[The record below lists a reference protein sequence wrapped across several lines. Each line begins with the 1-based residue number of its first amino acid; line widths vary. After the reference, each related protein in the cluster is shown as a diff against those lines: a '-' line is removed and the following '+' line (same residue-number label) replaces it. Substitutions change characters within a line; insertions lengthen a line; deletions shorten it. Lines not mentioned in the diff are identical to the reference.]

1 MVRNYK
7 KKRESDVNED
17 DVKKAVLCVVN
28 DGYKLR
34 TAASIYNI
42 KHTTLF
48 YRIKKYK
55 ENAIPRNEQF
65 SSKHTVNQ
73 VFDNCEEGMLEDYFL
88 KRSRMHY
95 GLTYLQGRQLAYEYA
110 TALKKCPEKWTANK
124 MAGTDWMKG
133 FMKRHKVLSL
143 RKPENTSLSRSTSF
157 NRHNVNLFFDNYEK
171 VLEKGTFTPDR
182 IYNLDET
189 NIMTVV
195 QSPNVI
201 AKTGQKQVGQCV
213 SAERGQ
219 LITMCAIVNA
229 LGNTIPPVFVFPR
242 ARFHDSMLFGAPAGS
257 LGLANN
263 PKSGWMTG
271 PLFLKVLQHI
281 QKATRCSI
289 ADKILIL
296 MDNHESHCTIDAI
309 NYCRDNGI
317 VLLTFPPHCTHK
329 MQPLDVAVNA
339 SFKAKLAVA
348 QNDWLVNHP
357 GKTITIHD
365 LAGIV
370 TPAYN
375 ASHTINNIT
384 SGFATPGI
392 YPFSRNAFTEDDF
405 QCSEVTNRDNENTA
419 SASSDFQNRAQLLSD
434 SVDVL
439 QPVNDRD
446 DDAEQAVDIVQPVI
460 DTADGAEQAFD
471 MAQPVIDTADDVEQ
485 AAHQSYSVAS
495 DLHQSQ
501 APDYHH
507 SMNLDSD
514 VTDAES
520 VDAENPMS
528 DTVALLTP
536 EAVRPL
542 PKAAPRKLM
551 TKRKKASSRILTD
564 TPEKNNIEAA
574 HLERLKRLNKSSIR
588 PFGKRGKKG
597 NNKDTK
603 VRKTTVKSKK
613 NKKRTESSTDSDQ
626 NISVHD
632 DSDMEVSDDQLDIDF
647 DNVMGEEII
656 PHPLTKNDLKVD
668 DYLLVACQSAY
679 QKANKHFV
687 GIVQAK
693 DNNIFTVSFMKKK
706 TGCKFFFPD
715 KEDKWSVP
723 IVDVVAK
730 LPTPQNFPGTSR
742 TASLFWFKFDFSK
755 FNLG

>member
-7 KKRESDVNED
+7 KKRDTVVNED
-17 DVKKAVLCVVN
+17 DVKKAVLNVVN

-34 TAASIYNI
+34 TAAAIYNI
-42 KHTTLF
+42 KPTTLF
-48 YRIKKYK
+48 YRVKNYK
-55 ENAIPRNEQF
+55 EDVILRSDHF
-65 SSKHTVNQ
+65 TSKHTVNQ
-73 VFDNCEEGMLEDYFL
+73 VFLNDEEAMLEEYFL

-124 MAGTDWMKG
+124 MAGIDWMKG
-133 FMKRHKVLSL
+133 FMKRHRELSL

-157 NRHNVNLFFDNYEK
+157 NRHNVNLFFDNFEK
-171 VLEKGTFTPDR
+171 VLEKNTFTPDR
-182 IYNLDET
+182 MYNLDET

-263 PKSGWMTG
+263 PKSGWMTA
-271 PLFLKVLQHI
+271 PLFLQVLQHI
-281 QKATRCSI
+281 QKTTRCSN

-296 MDNHESHCTIDAI
+296 MDNHESHCSIDAI
-309 NYCRDNGI
+309 NYCRNNGI

-339 SFKAKLAVA
+339 SFKSKLAVA

-392 YPFSRNAFTEDDF
+392 YPFSRNKFTDDDF
-405 QCSEVTNRDNENTA
+405 QCSEVTNRDIENTA
-419 SASSDFQNRAQLLSD
+419 S
-434 SVDVL
+434 
-439 QPVNDRD
+439 VNVNAN
-446 DDAEQAVDIVQPVI
+446 DAEQAVDIVQSVNENAESAVDIESPVI
-460 DTADGAEQAFD
+460 ETAY
-471 MAQPVIDTADDVEQ
+471 DVEQ
-485 AAHQSYSVAS
+485 AANPSYNVASYS
-495 DLHQSQ
+495 HQSQ
-501 APDYHH
+501 ASDHH
-507 SMNLDSD
+507 LLMHLDSD

-520 VDAENPMS
+520 VDAEKATT
-528 DTVALLTP
+528 DTVVLLTP

-542 PKAAPRKLM
+542 PKAAPRKVS
-551 TKRKKASSRILTD
+551 KRKKASSRILTS

-574 HLERLKRLNKSSIR
+574 HLERIKRLNKSSIK
-588 PFGKRGKKG
+588 PQAKRGKKCID
-597 NNKDTK
+597 KSKKT
-603 VRKTTVKSKK
+603 RKPTVKRKKK
-613 NKKRTESSTDSDQ
+613 NKKTRTESSTDSEQ
-626 NISVHD
+626 NTISVYD
-632 DSDMEVSDDQLDIDF
+632 DSDMDVSDDKLDIELEND
-647 DNVMGEEII
+647 MGKENI
-656 PHPLTKNDLKVD
+656 PRPLTKNDLKVA
-668 DYLLVACQSAY
+668 DYLLVECQSAY

-687 GIVQAK
+687 GVVLAE
-693 DNNIFTVSFMKKK
+693 DDNIFTVSFMKKK
-706 TGCKFFFPD
+706 TGFKFFFPD

-730 LPTPQNFPGTSR
+730 LPTPQSFPGTSR
-742 TASLFWFKFDFSK
+742 TASLFWFKFDFNY